1 MHGFQEEISKRQ
13 QQRKGELRMVSD
25 TTITIQKKEFESL
38 IRDSE
43 RINIAKR
50 LLKKQGFVSEI
61 DMKALFDIEESV
73 GETE

>member
-1 MHGFQEEISKRQ
+1 
-13 QQRKGELRMVSD
+13 MVSD

-61 DMKALFDIEESV
+61 DMTALFDIEESV

>member
-1 MHGFQEEISKRQ
+1 ME
-13 QQRKGELRMVSD
+13 GELKVLSD
-25 TTITIQKKEFESL
+25 ATITILKKDFENL

>member
-1 MHGFQEEISKRQ
+1 M
-13 QQRKGELRMVSD
+13 RMVSD

>member
-1 MHGFQEEISKRQ
+1 
-13 QQRKGELRMVSD
+13 MVSD

-61 DMKALFDIEESV
+61 DIKSLFDIEESE
-73 GETE
+73 GENSESV

>member
-1 MHGFQEEISKRQ
+1 
-13 QQRKGELRMVSD
+13 MVSD
-25 TTITIQKKEFESL
+25 TTITIPKKEFESL

-61 DMKALFDIEESV
+61 DIKSLFDIEESE
-73 GETE
+73 GENSESV

>member
-1 MHGFQEEISKRQ
+1 
-13 QQRKGELRMVSD
+13 MVSD

-43 RINIAKR
+43 RNNIAKR
-50 LLKKQGFVSEI
+50 LLKKQGFVSGI